1 MCQHLNH
8 HPSPHCDVIFFWL
21 LSRFFSSSLLY
32 SSLVMVYLGWFFF
45 KLFSLAFAEL
55 LESVNLCLL
64 PYILEKFSAI
74 FFSVFSFTNFFS
86 FSGTLMTWILDLL
99 IFHKLLS
106 VCFLEKI
113 LLLRFSNFYC
123 TFFKF
128 IDFFFSVICMLLLIS
143 CSEIFISDILLFNSV
158 TRYGRW

>member
-106 VCFLEKI
+106 FCFLEKI

-128 IDFFFSVICMLLLIS
+128 IDFFFFCHLHAAVNFMQWN
-143 CSEIFISDILLFNSV
+143 FYF
-158 TRYGRW
+158 RYSII